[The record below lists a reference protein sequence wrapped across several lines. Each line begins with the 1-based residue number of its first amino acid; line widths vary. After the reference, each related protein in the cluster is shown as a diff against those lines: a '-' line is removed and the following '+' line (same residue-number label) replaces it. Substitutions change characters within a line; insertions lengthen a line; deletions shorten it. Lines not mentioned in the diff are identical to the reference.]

1 MQSNQIDSHKV
12 AIFNLSSSEKLAKSV
27 AKALNIE
34 VSGLELKRFL
44 DGEIYLRL
52 LETVRNKHVFIIHSI
67 NSPVNENLMEILI
80 LVDALKRASA
90 KEITAIVP
98 YLGYARQDRL
108 SKGREPITSKLV
120 ADLLEKAGID
130 RLITFD
136 IHSNQIQG
144 FFDIPTDN
152 IRTLG
157 YLTKA
162 IEQRYDLS
170 NAVVLSPDFGSI
182 KRAKVVAKR
191 LKLPIVIVDKRREQ
205 QNNVEI
211 DNIIGNLDGKDVLI
225 VDDMIDTGNTLK
237 KTISLIYE
245 KCNNIYI
252 AATHGVFSLDKTKY
266 QNYDEYFKEF
276 TKIGVKKIFITNSID
291 QNCHSHEI
299 LEVLDL
305 STQIAE
311 VIKLVSGKYGALSDF
326 FKKEWN

>member
-1 MQSNQIDSHKV
+1 MNKIIDANKT
-12 AIFNLSSSEKLAKSV
+12 AIFNLSSSKNLAKSV
-27 AKALNIE
+27 AKTLDIE

-90 KEITAIVP
+90 KEITAIIP

-120 ADLLEKAGID
+120 ADLLEKAGIN

-144 FFDIPTDN
+144 FFNIPTDN

-157 YLTKA
+157 YLTTAISKA
-162 IEQRYDLS
+162 YDLS

-191 LKLPIVIVDKRREQ
+191 LGLPIVIVDKRREQ

-237 KTISLIYE
+237 KTLQLIHE

-252 AATHGVFSLDKTKY
+252 AATHGVFSLDQTKY
-266 QNYDEYFKEF
+266 QNYDEYFNEF
-276 TKIGVKKIFITNSID
+276 SKIGVKKIFITNSIE
-291 QNCHSHEI
+291 QKALSHEI

-305 STQIAE
+305 SSQIAE
-311 VIKLVSGKYGALSDF
+311 VIRLVSGKHGALSDF
-326 FKKEWN
+326 FNKEWN

>member
-1 MQSNQIDSHKV
+1 MEKNQIDPHKV
-12 AIFNLSSSEKLAKSV
+12 AIFNLSSSENLTKSV
-27 AKALNIE
+27 AKTLNMEI
-34 VSGLELKRFL
+34 SGLELKRFL

-67 NSPVNENLMEILI
+67 NSPVNENLMEILV

-144 FFDIPTDN
+144 FFNIPTDN

-162 IEQRYDLS
+162 IEKRYDLS

-237 KTISLIYE
+237 KTISLIHQR
-245 KCNNIYI
+245 CNNIYI
-252 AATHGVFSLDKTKY
+252 AVTHGVFSLDQTKY
-266 QNYDEYFKEF
+266 KNYDEYFNEF
-276 TKIGVKKIFITNSID
+276 AKIGVKKIFTTNSIE
-291 QNCHSHEI
+291 QQFHSHEI

-326 FKKEWN
+326 FHKE